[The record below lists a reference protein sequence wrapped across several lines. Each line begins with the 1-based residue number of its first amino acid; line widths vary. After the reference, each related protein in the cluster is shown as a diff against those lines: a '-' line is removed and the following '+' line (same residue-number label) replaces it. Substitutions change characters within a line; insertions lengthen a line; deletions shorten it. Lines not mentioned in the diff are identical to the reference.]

1 MFYAFVA
8 FGAVLGVV
16 GLVLVLVSLGQ
27 PFSLNN
33 LRPAFML
40 LAGFLM
46 FVMGV
51 VFANMSIRIRWMRRV
66 ERKLD
71 EALESRLEKV
81 E

>member
-51 VFANMSIRIRWMRRV
+51 VVANMSIRIRWMRRV

>member
-16 GLVLVLVSLGQ
+16 GLVLVLASLGQ

-51 VFANMSIRIRWMRRV
+51 VVANMSIRIRWMRRV

-71 EALESRLEKV
+71 EALGSRSEKV

>member
-16 GLVLVLVSLGQ
+16 GLVLVLASLGQ

>member
-16 GLVLVLVSLGQ
+16 GLVLVLASLGQ

-51 VFANMSIRIRWMRRV
+51 VVANMSIRIRWMRRV

-71 EALESRLEKV
+71 EALESRSEKV

>member
-16 GLVLVLVSLGQ
+16 GLVLVLASLGQ

-46 FVMGV
+46 FVIGV
-51 VFANMSIRIRWMRRV
+51 VVANMSIRIRWMRRV

-71 EALESRLEKV
+71 EALESRSEKV